1 MSYTMVYFPNPP
13 LRERVDREELYLDEL
28 LFVLVEVLVLLV
40 LEDRLTLLLTL
51 SLKVEGLLPHLLL
64 LPVVDEV

>member
-1 MSYTMVYFPNPP
+1 MVYFPNPP

-28 LFVLVEVLVLLV
+28 LLVLVEVLVLLV

-64 LPVVDEV
+64 LPAVDEV

>member
-13 LRERVDREELYLDEL
+13 LRERDELDDLYLDEL